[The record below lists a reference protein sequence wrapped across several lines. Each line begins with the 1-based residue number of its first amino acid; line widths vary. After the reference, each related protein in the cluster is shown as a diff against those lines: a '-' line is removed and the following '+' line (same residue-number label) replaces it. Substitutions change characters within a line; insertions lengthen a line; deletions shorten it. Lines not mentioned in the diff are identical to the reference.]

1 MLGLMPDD
9 IVALWSADG
18 QSVLVYR
25 RAELPCRLER
35 VDVTTGHRTFFKEFA
50 PGRTAPDS
58 FP

>member
-1 MLGLMPDD
+1 MPDD

-35 VDVTTGHRTFFKEFA
+35 VDVTSGHRTFFKEFA